1 MKKTILMVLGI
12 VLLSIFMTGC
22 GKQTLEKEELTELK
36 IGISVYNQYDTFI
49 SEMMDEA
56 QLYADE
62 MAGFFVKTDDGSYT
76 LSSDNRHDQP
86 SETLHSTHGALTEA
100 YEKFVKPS
108 KLLEKSEQR
117 DVIRVLDI
125 CSGIGYNSTAL
136 LTYLKD
142 EDVLALSGLDDQ
154 HKYLFTI
161 PFIVEKRI
169 KENSIIEDCH
179 VTLLNNRL
187 VKIEVKEKKIVGY
200 ALENGLYVL
209 VMKNGERSG
218 LNNTNLYL
226 ISKVPL
232 IEGFNEDELKQ
243 IQKYLGECDRE
254 VIDQISEIHNY
265 PGLKYQNL
273 ELVMVDGNFIFTS
286 VYGLNILEKYYK
298 IESSYVSE
306 RRQCYY
312 FEDISGNAYTSAC
325 PWEEV
330 EETAEET
337 QQEETDEEEG

>member
-1 MKKTILMVLGI
+1 MLDEKQKLLKKNILLNLRKNKKVA
-12 VLLSIFMTGC
+12 T
-22 GKQTLEKEELTELK
+22 
-36 IGISVYNQYDTFI
+36 
-49 SEMMDEA
+49 
-56 QLYADE
+56 
-62 MAGFFVKTDDGSYT
+62 
-76 LSSDNRHDQP
+76 
-86 SETLHSTHGALTEA
+86 A
-100 YEKFVKPS
+100 YEKA
-108 KLLEKSEQR
+108 KSLWCLVAVFLSL
-117 DVIRVLDI
+117 VI
-125 CSGIGYNSTAL
+125 IGLIYFLSDASNIYHVTVEGNY
-136 LTYLKD
+136 YLKD